1 MGKCNFNFI
10 NNLSIID
17 YFEKN
22 ILNKVMVA
30 IDRTHGGGWSTRWT
44 VCPMDYMVNILFK
57 ALLSGG
63 SSEMDEILI
72 NKIYELCCFKG
83 VVSIEDGKGITLD
96 DIRELDIGLKY
107 VNDGDEFQIC
117 NIWISDGCGGVWD
130 GHIWEDIEL
139 GGMSNGTMF
148 MVMHDA
154 YGLITIESRPV
165 KRYKA
170 KKEYKNEI
178 N

>member
-1 MGKCNFNFI
+1 MGN
-10 NNLSIID
+10 
-17 YFEKN
+17 EKN

-30 IDRTHGGGWSTRWT
+30 TDRAHGGGWSTRWA
-44 VCPMDYMVNILFK
+44 VCPMDYELNILFK

-63 SSEMDEILI
+63 SSELI
-72 NKIYELCCFKG
+72 NKIYELCCAKG
-83 VVSIEDGKGITLD
+83 VVSIEDGRGITLD

-117 NIWISDGCGGVWD
+117 NIWISDGRGGVWD
-130 GHIWEDIEL
+130 GHIWEEIREIKL
-139 GGMSNGTMF
+139 GGVSEGTMV
-148 MVMHDA
+148 MTMHDV
-154 YGLITIESRPV
+154 YGLVTIESRPV